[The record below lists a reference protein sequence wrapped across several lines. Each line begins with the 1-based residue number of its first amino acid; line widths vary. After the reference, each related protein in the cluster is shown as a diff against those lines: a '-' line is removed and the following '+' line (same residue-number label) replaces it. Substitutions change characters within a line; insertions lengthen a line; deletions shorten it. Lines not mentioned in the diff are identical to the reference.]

1 MVCYHIRFRGHSTHP
16 HAVLHPTL
24 IRRGCTDIQRYG
36 IVDSVLYVTSKF
48 INSEGWHGCAVPNYE
63 KNTKCSSSGEGDG
76 GIACVWEGRVR
87 ENDGSGLRGRK

>member
-36 IVDSVLYVTSKF
+36 IVDVT
-48 INSEGWHGCAVPNYE
+48 IYDQQDYISEGFGRRQNPELE
-63 KNTKCSSSGEGDG
+63 KNAVAFFE
-76 GIACVWEGRVR
+76 W
-87 ENDGSGLRGRK
+87 